1 MNRLDEAT
9 LQHLESRIPELAKG
23 AVQQAQ
29 ARALTLHGKVIE
41 AVDGQ
46 LRETTAEGTSR
57 LIGSVPAPTPVRI
70 GLKRVRPAVRPG
82 R

>member
-9 LQHLESRIPELAKG
+9 LQSLESRIPELARG

-29 ARALTLHGKVIE
+29 ARALTHHGKVIE
-41 AVDGQ
+41 AVNGQ
-46 LRETTAEGTSR
+46 LRETTAGGTYR

-70 GLKRVRPAVRPG
+70 GLKRVRPAARSG

>member
-9 LQHLESRIPELAKG
+9 LQRLESRIPELAKG

-29 ARALTLHGKVIE
+29 ARALIRHGKVIE
-41 AVDGQ
+41 AVNGQ
-46 LRETTAEGTSR
+46 LRETTAEGFSR
-57 LIGSVPAPTPVRI
+57 LIGSVPAPTPVPI
-70 GLKRVRPAVRPG
+70 GLKRVRPAVRSG

>member
-9 LQHLESRIPELAKG
+9 LQSLESRIPELAKG

-29 ARALTLHGKVIE
+29 ARALTRHGKVIE
-41 AVDGQ
+41 AVNGQ
-46 LRETTAEGTSR
+46 LRETTAAGTSR
-57 LIGSVPAPTPVRI
+57 LIGSVPAPTPVSI
-70 GLKRVRPAVRPG
+70 GLKRVRPAVRSG

>member
-1 MNRLDEAT
+1 MNRLNEAT
-9 LQHLESRIPELAKG
+9 LQSLEARIPELARG

-29 ARALTLHGKVIE
+29 ARALTRHGKVIE

-57 LIGSVPAPTPVRI
+57 LIGELPAPTPVRI
-70 GLKRVRPAVRPG
+70 GLKRVRRAG
-82 R
+82 RLDR